1 MGLQASVCH
10 DLECIGVDAWFE
22 EGNVL
27 CADEHDFIYD
37 RLGFFEAA
45 NNCLVNKEWGF
56 LGRADGAARFVL
68 CEMDQEMDEN
78 DY

>member
-1 MGLQASVCH
+1 MGLQAEVCH

-27 CADEHDFIYD
+27 CADEHDFIYN

-45 NNCLVNKEWGF
+45 NNCLINKEWGMISCT
-56 LGRADGAARFVL
+56 GTAKFVL
-68 CEMDQEMDEN
+68 CDIGQEIDEN